1 MCCLQRRRRRRLLD
15 LIISPPPVH
24 AKNNDGLVVIADGEH
39 PVYFPI
45 LVGGVPFRRQQH
57 VEVNGIRMER
67 RCGDAIAMGAGDR
80 AMAVREIIS
89 IESRT

>member
-15 LIISPPPVH
+15 LISPPPVH
-24 AKNNDGLVVIADGEH
+24 AENNDGLVVIADGEH

-57 VEVNGIRMER
+57 VEVS
-67 RCGDAIAMGAGDR
+67 DGAEVMR
-80 AMAVREIIS
+80 
-89 IESRT
+89 